1 MRYAA
6 LVIAAL
12 LFAGCSS
19 VPRPAETPSA
29 RVAGDGIDLTDS
41 ERVRAA
47 LREQHEAWRGVP
59 YRLGG
64 NSRGGI
70 DCSAFVVKTFRAHFG
85 LELPR
90 VTEQQA
96 WLGRSV
102 PRDALRAGDLVFF
115 KTGWKQRHVG
125 IYIADS
131 RFVHAST
138 SAGVTVSNLRNPY
151 WAGHYWRARR
161 IRVDR

>member
-1 MRYAA
+1 MTRAV
-6 LVIAAL
+6 LLIAMLAI
-12 LFAGCSS
+12 AGCSS
-19 VPRPAETPSA
+19 MPRPAETPDA
-29 RVAGDGIDLTDS
+29 RVVGDGVDLTDS
-41 ERVRAA
+41 ERVRAT
-47 LREQHEAWRGVP
+47 LREQHRAWRGVP

-64 NSRGGI
+64 NSRRGI
-70 DCSAFVVKTFRAHFG
+70 DCSAFVMTTFRQHFG
-85 LELPR
+85 LALPR

-102 PRDALRAGDLVFF
+102 ARDALHAGDLVFF
-115 KTGWKQRHVG
+115 ETGWKQHHVG

-138 SAGVTVSNLRNPY
+138 SAGVTLSSLRNPY